1 MNFVDPLPRIAIET
15 DVDVLMVAGRWT
27 LVDRIAGKLMAT
39 CADQGVSVLAAAPFN
54 SGLLAKP
61 WPADGAHFNYE
72 LAPSGLLAKARK
84 LASLCERF
92 GTSLPQAAVQFP
104 LQHPAVASVVTG
116 MRTSAQVEGNLD
128 WMRALVAPE
137 SWQEAG
143 PFTLTA

>member
-27 LVDRIAGKLMAT
+27 LVDRTAGKLMAT